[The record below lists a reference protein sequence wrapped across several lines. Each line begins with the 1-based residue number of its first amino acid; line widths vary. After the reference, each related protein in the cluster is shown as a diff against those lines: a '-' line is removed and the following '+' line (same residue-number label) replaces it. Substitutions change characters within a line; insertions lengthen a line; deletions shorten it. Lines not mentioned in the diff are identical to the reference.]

1 MDQSNTEKSLLERI
15 DRPAFLVREGVVINV
30 NQSAAHRQIQVNT
43 SISDLLQSG
52 TEVYNAYSGGLLQLP
67 LFIHGVAHPVSV
79 ERLENADVFL
89 FETDKTNA
97 ELQTLSLAAVHLR
110 SPLNGIMPL
119 IELLL
124 SNDLLRSD
132 ETTLSLITQVNR
144 GLYQMQRMVCDMSDA
159 GTYSLQDSMRKET
172 VEISHVFYEIMD
184 KAKTLLL
191 EAGINIQFSN
201 LSSPVFCVADPQML
215 ERAVYNLISN
225 AAKYTTKPCTIEAA
239 LTRKG
244 NMLYFTVQ
252 DNGEAIP
259 YSVRSSVFSRF
270 RREPGIEDGS
280 VGLGLGMTIVR
291 SVAMTHGGAV
301 LIDQPKGKGNRFT
314 MTLAIK
320 QDTSGNI
327 RSPIIHMSDY
337 AGGRDHAL
345 LELSDVLPS
354 SCFDPNQF

>member
-15 DRPAFLVREGVVINV
+15 DRPAFLVRDGVVVNV
-30 NQSAAHRQIQVNT
+30 NQAATHRQIQVNT
-43 SISDLLQSG
+43 SICELLQSG
-52 TEVYNAYSGGLLQLP
+52 SDIYSEYSGGVLQLP
-67 LFIHGVAHPVSV
+67 LFIDGVAHPVSV

-89 FETDKTNA
+89 FETEETNA
-97 ELQTLSLAAVHLR
+97 ELRSLALAAVHLR

-119 IELLL
+119 VELLL
-124 SNDLLRSD
+124 SNDVLRSD

-159 GTYSLQDSMRKET
+159 GPYSLQDNLRMET
-172 VEISHVFYEIMD
+172 VEISRVFYEIVD

-201 LSSPVFCVADPQML
+201 LSGPVFCIADPQML

-225 AAKYTTKPCTIEAA
+225 AAKYTAKPCTIEAA
-239 LTRKG
+239 LIRKG
-244 NMLYFTVQ
+244 NMLYFTVR

-259 YSVRSSVFSRF
+259 NSVRSSVFFRF

-280 VGLGLGMTIVR
+280 FGLGLGMTIVR
-291 SVAMTHGGAV
+291 SVAMAHGGAV
-301 LIDQPKGKGNRFT
+301 LIDQPEGKGNRFT

-320 QDTSGNI
+320 QGNAYNL
-327 RSPIIHMSDY
+327 RSPIIRMSDY

-354 SCFDPNQF
+354 SCFDPDQF